1 MRSRTDCTACGPGT
15 YSTLSGAPAAG
26 NCTQC
31 FVGSYASEWAATAC
45 MLCGLGTFAALPAA
59 SACAVCAIGRFA
71 TASGASTCFP
81 CPSGTYATAQ
91 AVATQSGTAAAANVS
106 ARVTLRA
113 CGDATTSCAACG
125 GEGAV
130 VLCAATWL
138 PAAAGCPVAS
148 LPCAS
153 SRPLVNLTTTV
164 SRVAPNK
171 TTSGI
176 VGTSSVATPPGSARN
191 SSFSGECSASIG
203 ANYEVGN
210 VSLDLWWDVIGSWS
224 QNKSNNSQWS
234 NFSGEGN
241 STAGRCLI
249 GCVPCAPGTYLSAS
263 GATEPAAC
271 VLCAAGTF
279 AARPGLTSCAVC
291 VAGSY
296 TPSRGQSACTACV
309 SGTYGNKTN
318 ATNRRVCALCA
329 AGTTASAPG
338 SSSCTLCTAGTFQT
352 PGPPPAPAAGE
363 FRHWKPRAATPPT
376 RPDGP
381 QEGRAG

>member
-1 MRSRTDCTACGPGT
+1 M
-15 YSTLSGAPAAG
+15 
-26 NCTQC
+26 
-31 FVGSYASEWAATAC
+31 
-45 MLCGLGTFAALPAA
+45 
-59 SACAVCAIGRFA
+59 
-71 TASGASTCFP
+71 
-81 CPSGTYATAQ
+81 
-91 AVATQSGTAAAANVS
+91 
-106 ARVTLRA
+106 
-113 CGDATTSCAACG
+113 
-125 GEGAV
+125 
-130 VLCAATWL
+130 CAATWL

-352 PGPPPAPAAGE
+352 GLGRTSCALCRGGTYQPDAGATAAAACVACPVGSFSLSGTRSIDKCYCLPQFAPVCQV
-363 FRHWKPRAATPPT
+363 HS
-376 RPDGP
+376 
-381 QEGRAG
+381 